1 VLIVE
6 DDFLLADELAR
17 LLRERGYR
25 VLGPVPSAP
34 GACAVLRWHNP
45 AAALL
50 DVNLSGE
57 MVTPVAAMLA
67 EAGVPFAVVTGYGAA
82 DLGEPLLQEAP
93 RLGKPYDEAGLLRLL
108 DGLLASDAS
117 SPASSPDEPG
127 T

>member
-1 VLIVE
+1 
-6 DDFLLADELAR
+6 
-17 LLRERGYR
+17 
-25 VLGPVPSAP
+25 
-34 GACAVLRWHNP
+34 
-45 AAALL
+45 
-50 DVNLSGE
+50 
-57 MVTPVAAMLA
+57 MLA
-67 EAGVPFAVVTGYGAA
+67 EAGVPFALVTGYGAA